1 MAELTL
7 PDGPAQLLGRTRKTL
22 GNHLGGEHHL
32 CLGGGT
38 ALAARWHHR
47 YSADVDYFIKPEPYA
62 VLHANRERFQ
72 DDLQR
77 ATGGVR
83 DLTIGPASARI
94 ILADGGEISVSTT
107 PGFTAIPRSA
117 DTVRGTAIG
126 VETSAEILARKIGGR
141 ILRNNIFVPRDLYD
155 IVVAKHYERDALATA
170 LGRFTPRQLQE
181 IASELQSLGSDWMT
195 THPQPVV
202 APARPGAA
210 RHAVFTV
217 RSMLQQSR
225 TMTWSR

>member
-7 PDGPAQLLGRTRKTL
+7 LDGPARLLELTRQPL
-22 GNHLGGEHHL
+22 GDHLGGEHHL

-47 YSADVDYFIKPEPYA
+47 RSTDVDYFIKPEPYA

-107 PGFTAIPRSA
+107 PGFTPNPRSP

-155 IVVAKHYERDALATA
+155 IAVAKHHEPDALETA
-170 LGRFTPRQLQE
+170 LGRFTPRQLQD
-181 IASELQSLGSDWMT
+181 IASELRSLGREWMT
-195 THPQPVV
+195 THAQPVV
-202 APARPGAA
+202 APSRPGAA
-210 RHAVFTV
+210 RYAVDTV
-217 RSMLQQSR
+217 RSMLQQTR
-225 TMTWSR
+225 TMSWSR